1 MELSDTACALGLYRY
16 NCDKP
21 NSTLFQLF
29 HAAIVSAFQSYGI
42 DCTYFGAD
50 GPGYPDKLT
59 KIGGRAYARA
69 VKSGFAD
76 LAGVEFMANPL
87 DSDAPAYD
95 SFAIG
100 RLDYFE
106 VNRELVACLAINES
120 FLQLHTKEYVAL
132 LRSQA
137 QLCQWDY
144 GFGFS
149 SSVDKEPD
157 YHILGLDNGKLSPEE
172 FESLNAWYAAPPEV
186 RAASLR
192 DVYPYNLLNETQL
205 SARVGGDMTLHQFAQ
220 DEPGCSLTRLTD
232 YGLYLWQVPDAEV
245 DRLRKA
251 LRKSGVLVA
260 SQRDSAARSNR
271 W

>member
-1 MELSDTACALGLYRY
+1 MDLSNTACALGLYKY
-16 NCDKP
+16 NCDEP
-21 NSTLFQLF
+21 DSSLFQLF

-76 LAGVEFMANPL
+76 VTGLSFMANPP

-95 SFAIG
+95 SFATAI
-100 RLDYFE
+100 LNYVE
-106 VNRELVACLAINES
+106 VNRELVACLVVNES
-120 FLQLHTKEYVAL
+120 FLELHSNEYDAL
-132 LRSQA
+132 LHSQA

-144 GFGFS
+144 GFGVS
-149 SSVDKEPD
+149 SGVDKQPD
-157 YHILGLDNGKLSPEE
+157 FHILGLDNGKLSPEE
-172 FESLNAWYAAPPEV
+172 YESLCAWYAAPPQS
-186 RAASLR
+186 RLTFLR

-205 SARVGGDMTLHQFAQ
+205 SAQVREDMTLRQFAQ
-220 DEPGCSLTRLTD
+220 SQPGCSLTRLTD
-232 YGLYLWQVPDAEV
+232 YGLYLWRVPDAEV
-245 DRLRKA
+245 DRLRIA
-251 LRKSGVLVA
+251 LKKSGALVA
-260 SQRDSAARSNR
+260 SHRESAGRSSR